1 MDGRVVT
8 YNRDM
13 NLVFGTCVDIQT
25 TARSLAGM
33 TFDMELLARNGVVH
47 AAKIPAGQGR
57 SLLVLAEFLTELP
70 SRIRPETQELE
81 KLCDRL
87 THNTANCSNLARLY
101 YQGVRTLCLI
111 QHGAA
116 AESVDG
122 RPRAARFDLSPTRYP
137 IDEDL
142 AELAAHVPGGDE
154 IHDRRRRDVVD
165 SLLVRGSHN
174 LRRMESLLAESGRAL
189 GRVFDKLIEISQIGS
204 TAKYLAQYVA
214 IESVQIDANRDSFSN
229 LAATIRRTIEE
240 LDQTL
245 AKIRSVTQEGQR
257 LLAQLRQEVHRA

>member
-25 TARSLAGM
+25 TARALAGM

-101 YQGVRTLCLI
+101 YQQVRTLASI
-111 QHGAA
+111 QHSAA
-116 AESVDG
+116 DDPVDG
-122 RPRAARFDLSPTRYP
+122 RPRAPRFDLSEARYP

-142 AELAAHVPGGDE
+142 KELAAHVPGGADV
-154 IHDRRRRDVVD
+154 HDRRRGDVVD

-174 LRRMESLLAESGRAL
+174 LRRMETLLAESERAL
-189 GRVFDKLIEISQIGS
+189 DRVFDKLAEIGQIGA

-214 IESVQIDANRDSFSN
+214 IESVQIDTNRDSFSN
-229 LAATIRRTIEE
+229 LAATIRQTIEE
-240 LDQTL
+240 LDETL
-245 AKIRSVTQEGQR
+245 AKIRHVTREGQR